1 MSDAGEQAPR
11 AVAII
16 PESQRSTNERYRF
29 SAAIRSG
36 EVLRCSGQIGNGA
49 DGSLATD
56 PAAQF
61 EQAFANVA
69 EVLAEAGG
77 SWADVVEM
85 TTFHVGLA
93 EHLATF
99 AGVRAK
105 SVPERTRHG
114 RPSAWPSWPRR
125 RAGGG
130 EGRRRAVIGVAEVA
144 LGVADRLLD
153 DVQPLRHQ
161 LVRHHDRRGDPQD
174 VAGRGP
180 GEPSAGTHPW

>member
-1 MSDAGEQAPR
+1 MSDAAQAPK
-11 AVAII
+11 AAAII
-16 PESQRSTNERYRF
+16 PESQRSTNQRYRF

-36 EVLRCSGQIGNGA
+36 DVLHCSGQIGNAA

-93 EHLATF
+93 EHLAAF
-99 AGVRAK
+99 ADVRAK
-105 SVPERTRHG
+105 WVQDPY
-114 RPSAWPSWPRR
+114 PAWT
-125 RAGGG
+125 A
-130 EGRRRAVIGVAEVA
+130 IGVSELAAPAALVEVKV
-144 LGVADRLLD
+144 VAVL
-153 DVQPLRHQ
+153 
-161 LVRHHDRRGDPQD
+161 
-174 VAGRGP
+174 
-180 GEPSAGTHPW
+180 

>member
-1 MSDAGEQAPR
+1 MSDAGEHIPK

-16 PESQRSTNERYRF
+16 PEAQRRTNERYRF

-36 EVLRCSGQIGNGA
+36 EVLHCSGQIGNAA

-56 PAAQF
+56 AAAQF

-99 AGVRAK
+99 AGVRDRW
-105 SVPERTRHG
+105 VEEPY
-114 RPSAWPSWPRR
+114 PAWT
-125 RAGGG
+125 A
-130 EGRRRAVIGVAEVA
+130 IGVAELAAPGALVEVKVVA
-144 LGVADRLLD
+144 VL
-153 DVQPLRHQ
+153 
-161 LVRHHDRRGDPQD
+161 
-174 VAGRGP
+174 
-180 GEPSAGTHPW
+180 

>member
-1 MSDAGEQAPR
+1 MSDAERAPR
-11 AVAII
+11 AEAIV

-36 EVLRCSGQIGNGA
+36 DVLRCSGQIGNCA

-69 EVLAEAGG
+69 DVLAEAGG

-105 SVPERTRHG
+105 WVQEPY
-114 RPSAWPSWPRR
+114 PAWT
-125 RAGGG
+125 A
-130 EGRRRAVIGVAEVA
+130 IGVAELAAPAALVEVKVVA
-144 LGVADRLLD
+144 VL
-153 DVQPLRHQ
+153 
-161 LVRHHDRRGDPQD
+161 
-174 VAGRGP
+174 
-180 GEPSAGTHPW
+180 

>member
-1 MSDAGEQAPR
+1 M
-11 AVAII
+11 AII
-16 PESQRSTNERYRF
+16 PESQRRTNERYRF

-36 EVLRCSGQIGNGA
+36 EALHCSGQIGNAA

-93 EHLATF
+93 ERLATF
-99 AGVRAK
+99 AGVRDRWVEAAV
-105 SVPERTRHG
+105 SRVDG
-114 RPSAWPSWPRR
+114 RRR
-125 RAGGG
+125 GRAGRAGRAGGG
-130 EGRRRAVIGVAEVA
+130 EGRRRAVS
-144 LGVADRLLD
+144 
-153 DVQPLRHQ
+153 
-161 LVRHHDRRGDPQD
+161 RRDQ
-174 VAGRGP
+174 A
-180 GEPSAGTHPW
+180 

>member
-16 PESQRSTNERYRF
+16 PEAQRSTNERYRF
-29 SAAIRSG
+29 SAAIRRG
-36 EVLRCSGQIGNGA
+36 EVLHCSGQIGNAA

-93 EHLATF
+93 EHLAAF
-99 AGVRAK
+99 AGVRNRW
-105 SVPERTRHG
+105 VQEPY
-114 RPSAWPSWPRR
+114 PAWT
-125 RAGGG
+125 
-130 EGRRRAVIGVAEVA
+130 AVGVAELA
-144 LGVADRLLD
+144 A
-153 DVQPLRHQ
+153 
-161 LVRHHDRRGDPQD
+161 
-174 VAGRGP
+174 
-180 GEPSAGTHPW
+180 PSALVEVKVVAVL

>member
-1 MSDAGEQAPR
+1 MSERREQAPR

-16 PESQRSTNERYRF
+16 PEAQRRTNERYRF

-36 EVLRCSGQIGNGA
+36 EMLHCSGQIGNAA

-56 PAAQF
+56 AAAQF

-99 AGVRAK
+99 AGVRDRW
-105 SVPERTRHG
+105 VEEPY
-114 RPSAWPSWPRR
+114 PAWT
-125 RAGGG
+125 
-130 EGRRRAVIGVAEVA
+130 AVGVAELAAPAALVEVKVVA
-144 LGVADRLLD
+144 VL
-153 DVQPLRHQ
+153 
-161 LVRHHDRRGDPQD
+161 
-174 VAGRGP
+174 
-180 GEPSAGTHPW
+180 

>member
-1 MSDAGEQAPR
+1 MSDAGEHTPM

-16 PESQRSTNERYRF
+16 PDSQRSTNERYRF

-36 EVLRCSGQIGNGA
+36 EVLRCSGQIGNA
-49 DGSLATD
+49 SDGSLATD

-61 EQAFANVA
+61 EQAFTNVA

-105 SVPERTRHG
+105 WVQEPY
-114 RPSAWPSWPRR
+114 PAWT
-125 RAGGG
+125 A
-130 EGRRRAVIGVAEVA
+130 IGVAELAAPAALVEVKVVA
-144 LGVADRLLD
+144 VL
-153 DVQPLRHQ
+153 
-161 LVRHHDRRGDPQD
+161 
-174 VAGRGP
+174 
-180 GEPSAGTHPW
+180 